1 MKVSQLYAPTLKESP
16 SGADVLSYQ
25 MLVRAGMIRKLSVGT
40 YSYLPLG
47 YRVIRKIE
55 QIVREEMEAIDS
67 QETLLPILLP
77 AELWKES
84 GRWEKFGPEMFR
96 LKDRNATEYCLGPT
110 HEEAFTDLIKNEL
123 NSYKQLPLSLYQI
136 QNKYRDEIRPRFGL
150 IRGKEFIMK
159 DAYTFDRDLESLQ
172 VSYDKMWKAYDE
184 VFKRCGLRYM
194 VAEGD
199 SGAMGGN
206 VSHEFIAYSEVGETR
221 LVFCPECDYAS
232 TDESATVTLSYDITE
247 EALPLEKVHTPH
259 IGTIEDLQ
267 NFFQL
272 EGHRFGKALVYK
284 VEDTFVVAMV
294 PGNRSLNET
303 KLVNYLGVAEHD
315 LELANDEE
323 IANVLGSVAGFVG
336 PMLSE
341 EVLGSDKVRLLVDR
355 RITQIPNLI
364 VGSNERDYHVKGVQY
379 GRDFNGEVVEDLL
392 MVEDHDVCPECGK
405 QLASDFGNEV
415 GNIFQL
421 GDKYSKAL
429 GATFLDENGKE
440 NNFVMGSYGI
450 GVSRTLAAIVDQYS
464 NERGIVWPDSVAPY
478 HVMVTVVNTKN
489 AEQLEQGQKIY
500 DLLKKEGIE
509 VVIDDRK
516 MTAGKK
522 FADADLYGMPY
533 RVTVGRKA
541 AEGIV
546 EFKDRHTDEMSD
558 ISVDDVV
565 ATIKSKLNK

>member
-1 MKVSQLYAPTLKESP
+1 MKVSMLYAPTLKESP
-16 SGADVLSYQ
+16 SDADVLSYQ
-25 MLVRAGMIRKLSVGT
+25 MLVRAGMIRKLSSGT

-55 QIVREEMEAIDS
+55 QIVREEMDAIDS

-96 LKDRNATEYCLGPT
+96 LKDRNVREYCLGPT
-110 HEEAFTDLIKNEL
+110 HEEAFTDLVKNEL
-123 NSYKQLPLSLYQI
+123 SSYKQLPLSLYQI

-159 DAYTFDRDLESLQ
+159 DAYTFDRDEEALK
-172 VSYDKMWKAYDE
+172 VSYEKMWQAYDN
-184 VFKRCGLRYM
+184 VFNRCGLRYM

-199 SGAMGGN
+199 SGAMGGS

-221 LVFCPECDYAS
+221 LVYCPACDYAS
-232 TDESATVTLSYDITE
+232 TDESAAVNLTYDITE
-247 EALPLEKVHTPH
+247 EARDVEKIHTPKVA
-259 IGTIEDLQ
+259 TIEELQ
-267 NFFQL
+267 AFFQL

-284 VEDTFVVAMV
+284 MHDTIVVAIV

-315 LELANDEE
+315 IELASDED
-323 IANVLGSVAGFVG
+323 IRNVLGSVPGFVG

-341 EVLGSDKVRLLVDR
+341 EVLANDKVKLLVDS

-364 VGSNERDYHVKGVQY
+364 VGGNERDYHLQGVQY
-379 GRDFNGEVVEDLL
+379 GRDFTGEVVEDLL
-392 MVEDHDVCPECGK
+392 IVEDHDHCPVCNKE
-405 QLASDFGNEV
+405 LASDYGNEV

-421 GDKYSKAL
+421 GDKYSRSL

-440 NNFVMGSYGI
+440 NYFVMGSYGI

-464 NERGIVWPDSVAPY
+464 NDRGIVWPDSVAPY
-478 HVMVTVVNTKN
+478 HVMVTVVNIKDE
-489 AEQLEQGQKIY
+489 AQLELGQTIY
-500 DLLKKEGIE
+500 NQLKAEGIE

-516 MTAGKK
+516 MAAGKK
-522 FADADLYGMPY
+522 FADADLFGMPY

-541 AEGIV
+541 KEGIV
-546 EFKDRHTDEMSD
+546 EVKDRHLDEMTDVEASE
-558 ISVDDVV
+558 VV
-565 ATIKSKLNK
+565 ALIKSKVQ